1 MKCPTPL
8 GFMGWLGVQ
17 KYLHVPALSLVSA
30 ILSPCT
36 RNTFFKDALNEYG
49 FYGSFP
55 YICSPILAVRTNSII
70 PFHCRATIR
79 RQRSTGQGRKV
90 LKRQGR
96 ELEPRRF
103 VSHRDRRSR
112 SLLQAACPREFPG
125 SGSAARAWREAG
137 LASLRAEPWPSC
149 STAAP
154 CPPICSL
161 RALAEDRPKMP
172 AAPGAAAP

>member
-1 MKCPTPL
+1 MKCPSPL

-70 PFHCRATIR
+70 PFHA
-79 RQRSTGQGRKV
+79 GQPSEGSDQQDGAGR
-90 LKRQGR
+90 
-96 ELEPRRF
+96 F
-103 VSHRDRRSR
+103 
-112 SLLQAACPREFPG
+112 
-125 SGSAARAWREAG
+125 
-137 LASLRAEPWPSC
+137 
-149 STAAP
+149 
-154 CPPICSL
+154 
-161 RALAEDRPKMP
+161 
-172 AAPGAAAP
+172 